1 MSISG
6 LSASLLASAK
16 AFCRGSILIAMS
28 VYPDCSAF
36 ADFFK
41 FAAKLAHHCHNNRG
55 TSAAIEKAQAGIGIG
70 VAIARRIEAIELNE
84 GPWLALGVMI
94 QQLLFGRLVIH
105 CLLLPCAPRAVGS
118 YTRSGP
124 RRAARLLA
132 VPSVTNETVPL
143 RCSRSA
149 PGQSPRSAPPDA

>member
-41 FAAKLAHHCHNNRG
+41 SRAKPHHNQDKGGSQPSWVYFAKSRHKACPLTAGDHCTTQNKIDK
-55 TSAAIEKAQAGIGIG
+55 T
-70 VAIARRIEAIELNE
+70 
-84 GPWLALGVMI
+84 LGD
-94 QQLLFGRLVIH
+94 H
-105 CLLLPCAPRAVGS
+105 CTTPTGLHMDFQIDLDP
-118 YTRSGP
+118 T
-124 RRAARLLA
+124 
-132 VPSVTNETVPL
+132 
-143 RCSRSA
+143 
-149 PGQSPRSAPPDA
+149 